1 MLCVQWRLLLHAC
14 GLGTVDVR
22 GLVRAM
28 ELMRTEL
35 RQMIPAEGAA
45 VA

>member
-1 MLCVQWRLLLHAC
+1 VQWRLALHAC

-22 GLVRAM
+22 GLVHAM
-28 ELMRTEL
+28 EFMRMEL